1 VSTAALDHAIHLLG
15 LRDPE
20 LVAIFHVSPVEL
32 AEWKRAGVPAT
43 HAAAVTAL
51 DDIAK
56 RLAVW
61 LDGAQLRHFVRQPR
75 AEFGGR
81 PLLQVLAEESPEPI
95 HTELDRMLAA
105 GLLP

>member
-1 VSTAALDHAIHLLG
+1 VSTTALTRAIQLLG

-20 LVAIFHVSPVEL
+20 LVAIFHISPTEL
-32 AEWKRAGVPAT
+32 AEWKRGGVPAT

-61 LDGAQLRHFVRQPR
+61 LDRAQLQHFVRQPR

-81 PLLQVLAEESPEPI
+81 PLLQVLADEGPEPV
-95 HTELDRMLAA
+95 HAELDRMLAA

>member
-1 VSTAALDHAIHLLG
+1 VSTPALDHAIQLLG

-32 AEWKRAGVPAT
+32 GAWKRAEVPAT
-43 HAAAVTAL
+43 HAVAVTAL

-61 LDGAQLRHFVRQPR
+61 LDRAQLSHFVRQPR

-81 PLLQVLAEESPEPI
+81 PLLQVLAEEGPEPI
-95 HTELDRMLAA
+95 HAELDRMLAA